1 MEGDIEAR
9 NILIERNLRLVAHI
23 AKKYSWCNL
32 EQDDLISIGTIGLI
46 KGINSFKM
54 NKIIKRSVK
63 NPTDFVQLILTPMI
77 ETGFK
82 GVETIHVS
90 VNVKLNILQ
99 IRFLGIQDKEKIS
112 KIVCG
117 CATNHFPY
125 EENVQSRRTGTK
137 KVSRRRKEA

>member
-1 MEGDIEAR
+1 
-9 NILIERNLRLVAHI
+9 
-23 AKKYSWCNL
+23 
-32 EQDDLISIGTIGLI
+32 
-46 KGINSFKM
+46 M

-90 VNVKLNILQ
+90 VNVKLNIVQ
-99 IRFLGIQDKEKIS
+99 IRFLGIQDKKLAEKVMKSIRVAIDLWNGLIEFQEKIS

-117 CATNHFPY
+117 CATNHFPS

-137 KVSRRRKEA
+137 KISRRRKEA

>member
-1 MEGDIEAR
+1 
-9 NILIERNLRLVAHI
+9 
-23 AKKYSWCNL
+23 
-32 EQDDLISIGTIGLI
+32 
-46 KGINSFKM
+46 M

-63 NPTDFVQLILTPMI
+63 NPTDFVQLVLAPMI
-77 ETGFK
+77 ETGSK

-99 IRFLGIQDKEKIS
+99 IRFLGIQDKKLAEKVMKSIRIAIDLWNGLIEFQEKIS
-112 KIVCG
+112 KIVYG

-137 KVSRRRKEA
+137 KVSCRRKEA

>member
-1 MEGDIEAR
+1 
-9 NILIERNLRLVAHI
+9 
-23 AKKYSWCNL
+23 
-32 EQDDLISIGTIGLI
+32 
-46 KGINSFKM
+46 M

-63 NPTDFVQLILTPMI
+63 NPSDFVQLVLAPMI
-77 ETGFK
+77 ETGYK

-90 VNVKLNILQ
+90 FNELNIIQ
-99 IRFLGIQDKEKIS
+99 IRFLGIQDKKLAEKVMKSIRVAIDLWNGLIESQEKIT

>member
-1 MEGDIEAR
+1 
-9 NILIERNLRLVAHI
+9 
-23 AKKYSWCNL
+23 
-32 EQDDLISIGTIGLI
+32 
-46 KGINSFKM
+46 M

-90 VNVKLNILQ
+90 VNVKLNIVQ
-99 IRFLGIQDKEKIS
+99 IRFLGIQDKKLAEKVMKSIRVAIDLWNGLIESQEKIS
-112 KIVCG
+112 KIVYG

>member
-1 MEGDIEAR
+1 
-9 NILIERNLRLVAHI
+9 
-23 AKKYSWCNL
+23 
-32 EQDDLISIGTIGLI
+32 
-46 KGINSFKM
+46 M

-90 VNVKLNILQ
+90 VNVKLNIVQ
-99 IRFLGIQDKEKIS
+99 IRFLGIQDKKLAEKVMKSIRVAIDLWNGLIEFQEKIS

-137 KVSRRRKEA
+137 KVSRRCKEA

>member
-1 MEGDIEAR
+1 
-9 NILIERNLRLVAHI
+9 
-23 AKKYSWCNL
+23 
-32 EQDDLISIGTIGLI
+32 
-46 KGINSFKM
+46 M

-90 VNVKLNILQ
+90 VNVKLNIVQ
-99 IRFLGIQDKEKIS
+99 IRFLGIQDKKLGEKVMKSIRVAIDLWNGLIEFQEKIS

-137 KVSRRRKEA
+137 KISRRRKEA

>member
-1 MEGDIEAR
+1 
-9 NILIERNLRLVAHI
+9 
-23 AKKYSWCNL
+23 
-32 EQDDLISIGTIGLI
+32 
-46 KGINSFKM
+46 M

-90 VNVKLNILQ
+90 VNVKLNIVQ
-99 IRFLGIQDKEKIS
+99 IRFLGIQDKKLAEKVIKSIRVAIDLWNGLIEFQEKIS

-117 CATNHFPY
+117 CATNRFPY

>member
-1 MEGDIEAR
+1 
-9 NILIERNLRLVAHI
+9 
-23 AKKYSWCNL
+23 
-32 EQDDLISIGTIGLI
+32 
-46 KGINSFKM
+46 M

-63 NPTDFVQLILTPMI
+63 NPTDFVQLVLAPMI

-90 VNVKLNILQ
+90 FNVKLNIIQ
-99 IRFLGIQDKEKIS
+99 IRFLGIQDKKLADKVMKSIRVAIDLWNGLIEFQEKIS

>member
-1 MEGDIEAR
+1 
-9 NILIERNLRLVAHI
+9 
-23 AKKYSWCNL
+23 
-32 EQDDLISIGTIGLI
+32 
-46 KGINSFKM
+46 M

-99 IRFLGIQDKEKIS
+99 IRFLGIQDKKLAEKVMKSIRAAIDLWNGLIEFQEKIS

-137 KVSRRRKEA
+137 KVSCRRKEA

>member
-1 MEGDIEAR
+1 
-9 NILIERNLRLVAHI
+9 
-23 AKKYSWCNL
+23 
-32 EQDDLISIGTIGLI
+32 
-46 KGINSFKM
+46 M

-90 VNVKLNILQ
+90 VNMKLNIVQ
-99 IRFLGIQDKEKIS
+99 IRFLGIQDKKLAEKVMKSIRVAIDLWNGLIEFQEKIS

-117 CATNHFPY
+117 CATNNFPY
-125 EENVQSRRTGTK
+125 EENVQSGRTGTK

>member
-1 MEGDIEAR
+1 
-9 NILIERNLRLVAHI
+9 
-23 AKKYSWCNL
+23 
-32 EQDDLISIGTIGLI
+32 
-46 KGINSFKM
+46 M

-63 NPTDFVQLILTPMI
+63 NPTDFVQLVLEPMI

-90 VNVKLNILQ
+90 FNVKLNIIQ
-99 IRFLGIQDKEKIS
+99 IRFLGIQDKKLADKVMKSIRVAIDLWNGLIEFQEKIS

>member
-1 MEGDIEAR
+1 
-9 NILIERNLRLVAHI
+9 
-23 AKKYSWCNL
+23 
-32 EQDDLISIGTIGLI
+32 
-46 KGINSFKM
+46 M

-90 VNVKLNILQ
+90 VNVKLNIVQ
-99 IRFLGIQDKEKIS
+99 IRFLGIQDKKLAEKVMKSIRVAIDLWNGLIESQEKIS

-137 KVSRRRKEA
+137 KISRRRKEA

>member
-1 MEGDIEAR
+1 
-9 NILIERNLRLVAHI
+9 
-23 AKKYSWCNL
+23 
-32 EQDDLISIGTIGLI
+32 
-46 KGINSFKM
+46 M

-90 VNVKLNILQ
+90 VNVELNIVQ
-99 IRFLGIQDKEKIS
+99 IRFLGIQDKKLAEKVMKSIRIAIDLWNGLIEFQEKIS

-137 KVSRRRKEA
+137 KISRRRKEA

>member
-1 MEGDIEAR
+1 
-9 NILIERNLRLVAHI
+9 
-23 AKKYSWCNL
+23 
-32 EQDDLISIGTIGLI
+32 
-46 KGINSFKM
+46 M

-90 VNVKLNILQ
+90 VNVKLNIVQ
-99 IRFLGIQDKEKIS
+99 IRFLGIQDKKLAEKVMKSIRVAIDLWNGLIEFQEKIS

>member
-1 MEGDIEAR
+1 
-9 NILIERNLRLVAHI
+9 
-23 AKKYSWCNL
+23 
-32 EQDDLISIGTIGLI
+32 
-46 KGINSFKM
+46 M

-90 VNVKLNILQ
+90 VNVKLNIVQ
-99 IRFLGIQDKEKIS
+99 IRFLGIQDKKLAEKVMKSIRIAIDLWNGLIEFQEKIS

-137 KVSRRRKEA
+137 KISRRRKEA

>member
-1 MEGDIEAR
+1 
-9 NILIERNLRLVAHI
+9 
-23 AKKYSWCNL
+23 
-32 EQDDLISIGTIGLI
+32 
-46 KGINSFKM
+46 M

-90 VNVKLNILQ
+90 VDMKLNIVQ
-99 IRFLGIQDKEKIS
+99 IRFLGIQDKKLAEKVMKSIRVAIDLWNGLIESQEKIS

-137 KVSRRRKEA
+137 KISRRRKEA

>member
-1 MEGDIEAR
+1 
-9 NILIERNLRLVAHI
+9 
-23 AKKYSWCNL
+23 
-32 EQDDLISIGTIGLI
+32 
-46 KGINSFKM
+46 M

-63 NPTDFVQLILTPMI
+63 NTNDFVQLVLAPMI
-77 ETGFK
+77 ETGYK

-90 VNVKLNILQ
+90 FNKLNIIQ
-99 IRFLGIQDKEKIS
+99 IRFLGIQDKKLAEKVMKSIRVAIDLWNGLIESQEKIS
-112 KIVCG
+112 KIICG

>member
-1 MEGDIEAR
+1 
-9 NILIERNLRLVAHI
+9 
-23 AKKYSWCNL
+23 
-32 EQDDLISIGTIGLI
+32 
-46 KGINSFKM
+46 M

-63 NPTDFVQLILTPMI
+63 NPTDFVQLILAPII

-90 VNVKLNILQ
+90 VNVKLNIVQ
-99 IRFLGIQDKEKIS
+99 IRFLGIQDKKLAEKVIKSIRVAIDLWNGLIEFQEKIS

-137 KVSRRRKEA
+137 KISRRRKEA

>member
-1 MEGDIEAR
+1 
-9 NILIERNLRLVAHI
+9 
-23 AKKYSWCNL
+23 
-32 EQDDLISIGTIGLI
+32 
-46 KGINSFKM
+46 M

-90 VNVKLNILQ
+90 VNVKLNIVQ
-99 IRFLGIQDKEKIS
+99 IRFLSIQDKKLAEKVMKSIRVAIDLWNGLIESQEKIS

>member
-1 MEGDIEAR
+1 
-9 NILIERNLRLVAHI
+9 
-23 AKKYSWCNL
+23 
-32 EQDDLISIGTIGLI
+32 
-46 KGINSFKM
+46 M

-63 NPTDFVQLILTPMI
+63 NTTDFVQLVLAPMI
-77 ETGFK
+77 ETGYK

-90 VNVKLNILQ
+90 LNDVELNILQ
-99 IRFLGIQDKEKIS
+99 IRFLGIQDKKLVEKVMKSIRVAIDLWNGLIESQEKIT

>member
-1 MEGDIEAR
+1 
-9 NILIERNLRLVAHI
+9 
-23 AKKYSWCNL
+23 
-32 EQDDLISIGTIGLI
+32 
-46 KGINSFKM
+46 M

-99 IRFLGIQDKEKIS
+99 IRFLGIQDKKLAEKVMKSIRVAIDLWNGLIEFQEKIS

-137 KVSRRRKEA
+137 KISRRRKEA

>member
-1 MEGDIEAR
+1 
-9 NILIERNLRLVAHI
+9 
-23 AKKYSWCNL
+23 
-32 EQDDLISIGTIGLI
+32 
-46 KGINSFKM
+46 M

-90 VNVKLNILQ
+90 VNVKLNIVQ
-99 IRFLGIQDKEKIS
+99 IRFLGIQDKKLAEKVIKSIRVAIDLWNGLIEFQEKIS

>member
-1 MEGDIEAR
+1 
-9 NILIERNLRLVAHI
+9 
-23 AKKYSWCNL
+23 
-32 EQDDLISIGTIGLI
+32 
-46 KGINSFKM
+46 M

-90 VNVKLNILQ
+90 VNVKLNIVQ
-99 IRFLGIQDKEKIS
+99 IRFLGIQDKKLAEKVIKSIRVAIDLWNGLIEFQEKIS

-137 KVSRRRKEA
+137 KISRRRKEA

>member
-1 MEGDIEAR
+1 
-9 NILIERNLRLVAHI
+9 
-23 AKKYSWCNL
+23 
-32 EQDDLISIGTIGLI
+32 
-46 KGINSFKM
+46 M

-90 VNVKLNILQ
+90 INVKLNIVQ
-99 IRFLGIQDKEKIS
+99 IRFLGIQDKKLAEKVMKSIRVAIDLWNGLIEFQEKIS

-137 KVSRRRKEA
+137 KISRRRKEA

>member
-1 MEGDIEAR
+1 
-9 NILIERNLRLVAHI
+9 
-23 AKKYSWCNL
+23 
-32 EQDDLISIGTIGLI
+32 
-46 KGINSFKM
+46 M

-90 VNVKLNILQ
+90 VNMKLNIVQ
-99 IRFLGIQDKEKIS
+99 IRFLGIQDKKLAEKVMKSIRVAIDLWNGLIEFQEKIS

-125 EENVQSRRTGTK
+125 EENVQSGRTGTK

>member
-1 MEGDIEAR
+1 
-9 NILIERNLRLVAHI
+9 
-23 AKKYSWCNL
+23 
-32 EQDDLISIGTIGLI
+32 
-46 KGINSFKM
+46 M

-90 VNVKLNILQ
+90 VDVKLNIVQ
-99 IRFLGIQDKEKIS
+99 IRFLGIQDKKLAEKVMKSIRVAIDLWNGLIEFQEKIS

>member
-1 MEGDIEAR
+1 
-9 NILIERNLRLVAHI
+9 
-23 AKKYSWCNL
+23 
-32 EQDDLISIGTIGLI
+32 
-46 KGINSFKM
+46 M

-63 NPTDFVQLILTPMI
+63 NSTDFIQLVLAPMI
-77 ETGFK
+77 ETGYK
-82 GVETIHVS
+82 GIETIHVS
-90 VNVKLNILQ
+90 FNVELNIIQ
-99 IRFLGIQDKEKIS
+99 IRFLGIQDKKLAEKVMKSIRVAIDLWNGLIEFQEKIS

>member
-1 MEGDIEAR
+1 
-9 NILIERNLRLVAHI
+9 
-23 AKKYSWCNL
+23 
-32 EQDDLISIGTIGLI
+32 
-46 KGINSFKM
+46 M

-90 VNVKLNILQ
+90 VNVKLNIVQ
-99 IRFLGIQDKEKIS
+99 IRFLSIQDKKLAEKVMKSIRVAIDLWNGLIEFQEKIS

>member
-1 MEGDIEAR
+1 
-9 NILIERNLRLVAHI
+9 
-23 AKKYSWCNL
+23 
-32 EQDDLISIGTIGLI
+32 
-46 KGINSFKM
+46 M

-90 VNVKLNILQ
+90 VNVKLNIVQ
-99 IRFLGIQDKEKIS
+99 IRFLGIQDKKLAEKVMKSIRVAIDLWNGLIESQEKIS

>member
-1 MEGDIEAR
+1 
-9 NILIERNLRLVAHI
+9 
-23 AKKYSWCNL
+23 
-32 EQDDLISIGTIGLI
+32 
-46 KGINSFKM
+46 M

-63 NPTDFVQLILTPMI
+63 NPTDFIQLILTPMI

-90 VNVKLNILQ
+90 VNVKLNIVQ
-99 IRFLGIQDKEKIS
+99 IRFLGIQDKKLAEKVMKSIRVAIDLWNGLIEFQEKIS

-137 KVSRRRKEA
+137 KISRRRKEA

>member
-1 MEGDIEAR
+1 
-9 NILIERNLRLVAHI
+9 
-23 AKKYSWCNL
+23 
-32 EQDDLISIGTIGLI
+32 
-46 KGINSFKM
+46 M

-90 VNVKLNILQ
+90 VNVKLNIVQ
-99 IRFLGIQDKEKIS
+99 IRFLGIQDKKLAEKVIKSIRVAIDLWNGLIEFQEKIS

-125 EENVQSRRTGTK
+125 EENVQSGRTGTK

>member
-1 MEGDIEAR
+1 
-9 NILIERNLRLVAHI
+9 
-23 AKKYSWCNL
+23 
-32 EQDDLISIGTIGLI
+32 
-46 KGINSFKM
+46 M

-90 VNVKLNILQ
+90 VNVKLNIVQ
-99 IRFLGIQDKEKIS
+99 IRFLSIQDKKLAEKVMKSIRVAIELWNGLIEFQEKIS

>member
-1 MEGDIEAR
+1 
-9 NILIERNLRLVAHI
+9 
-23 AKKYSWCNL
+23 
-32 EQDDLISIGTIGLI
+32 
-46 KGINSFKM
+46 M

-63 NPTDFVQLILTPMI
+63 NPTDFVQLILAPMI

-90 VNVKLNILQ
+90 VNVKLNIVQ
-99 IRFLGIQDKEKIS
+99 IRFLGIQDKKLAEKVMKSIRVAIDLWNGLIEFQEKIS

-137 KVSRRRKEA
+137 KISRRRKEA